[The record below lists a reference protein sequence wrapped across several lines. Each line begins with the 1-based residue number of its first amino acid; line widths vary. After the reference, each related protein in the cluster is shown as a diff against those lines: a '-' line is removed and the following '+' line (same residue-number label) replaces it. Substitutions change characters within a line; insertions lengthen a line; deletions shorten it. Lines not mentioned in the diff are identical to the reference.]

1 MRSVLFLIPRKE
13 TSPMEAMNLNIPVLA
28 LRGLTV
34 FPHMTMTF
42 DVERRISIRALERA
56 MEEDQEIFLVTQR
69 EIGTE
74 MPEEKDLYA
83 VGTISHIT
91 QILRLS
97 KTSVR
102 VMVEGRRRA
111 RLRRLWQTEPFLQ
124 ANVEELEE
132 PAQSE
137 AFQRSPR
144 TEALLRQTWNLF
156 SEYAEL
162 AGSIP
167 EEVVTTVMDG
177 RDVGYL
183 ADFIAQNIAL
193 RFDDKQ
199 EILEELAP
207 FIRLR
212 KLNGFLARECN
223 VLGFEHE
230 MEGKVRD
237 QLARTQRD
245 QILRTQI
252 RVLQNELGEGED
264 GDDELDTYRQKIQAL
279 ELDEDTTKHLLK
291 EVTKLSKQPFG
302 SAEGA
307 VIRGYLD
314 VCLEM
319 PWNTYTK
326 ERVSVD
332 AARKVLEKDHYGLE
346 KVKERI
352 LETIAVRQMNPE
364 GKGQI
369 ICLVGPPGVGKTS
382 IAISVAK
389 ALNRKL
395 ARLSLGGVRDE
406 ADIRGHRKTYI
417 GSMPGRII
425 EAISRSG
432 SMNPLLLL
440 DEIDKMGNDY
450 RGDPAAALL
459 EVLDSEQ
466 NHSFRDHFLEIPV
479 DLSKV
484 MFITTANTTE
494 TIPRPLLDRM
504 ELIQIPSYTDEE
516 KVQIARR
523 HLLPKQME
531 EHGLKKGS
539 IRIGD
544 DVLRAVI
551 RDYTRESG
559 VRLLERRLAAICRK
573 TDMRMLSDGVKR
585 ITATENDLP
594 KMLDCQP
601 YPPALHTE
609 KAEIG
614 VVNGLAWTEAGGEIL
629 EVEVNVMEGTG
640 KLELTGNLGEV
651 MKESAQA
658 ALSCLRSRTAVLG
671 IPADFYKN
679 KDIHVHFPEGAVPKD
694 GPSAGIAMA
703 TAMLSALTD
712 RKIKAGIAMTGEI
725 TLRGRVLP
733 IGGLKEKTMAA
744 RRNGIG
750 TVLIPKDNVRDLE
763 DIDQTVRAALR
774 FIPVGTVDEVFAA
787 ALCPEAVQEEV
798 ADCVAAFAPIPR
810 EKSGDAALRQ

>member
-237 QLARTQRD
+237 QLARTRGD
-245 QILRTQI
+245 HIRRTQI

-314 VCLEM
+314 V
-319 PWNTYTK
+319 
-326 ERVSVD
+326 
-332 AARKVLEKDHYGLE
+332 
-346 KVKERI
+346 
-352 LETIAVRQMNPE
+352 
-364 GKGQI
+364 
-369 ICLVGPPGVGKTS
+369 
-382 IAISVAK
+382 
-389 ALNRKL
+389 
-395 ARLSLGGVRDE
+395 
-406 ADIRGHRKTYI
+406 
-417 GSMPGRII
+417 
-425 EAISRSG
+425 
-432 SMNPLLLL
+432 
-440 DEIDKMGNDY
+440 
-450 RGDPAAALL
+450 
-459 EVLDSEQ
+459 
-466 NHSFRDHFLEIPV
+466 
-479 DLSKV
+479 
-484 MFITTANTTE
+484 
-494 TIPRPLLDRM
+494 
-504 ELIQIPSYTDEE
+504 
-516 KVQIARR
+516 
-523 HLLPKQME
+523 
-531 EHGLKKGS
+531 
-539 IRIGD
+539 
-544 DVLRAVI
+544 
-551 RDYTRESG
+551 
-559 VRLLERRLAAICRK
+559 
-573 TDMRMLSDGVKR
+573 
-585 ITATENDLP
+585 
-594 KMLDCQP
+594 
-601 YPPALHTE
+601 
-609 KAEIG
+609 
-614 VVNGLAWTEAGGEIL
+614 
-629 EVEVNVMEGTG
+629 
-640 KLELTGNLGEV
+640 
-651 MKESAQA
+651 
-658 ALSCLRSRTAVLG
+658 
-671 IPADFYKN
+671 
-679 KDIHVHFPEGAVPKD
+679 
-694 GPSAGIAMA
+694 
-703 TAMLSALTD
+703 
-712 RKIKAGIAMTGEI
+712 
-725 TLRGRVLP
+725 
-733 IGGLKEKTMAA
+733 
-744 RRNGIG
+744 
-750 TVLIPKDNVRDLE
+750 
-763 DIDQTVRAALR
+763 
-774 FIPVGTVDEVFAA
+774 
-787 ALCPEAVQEEV
+787 
-798 ADCVAAFAPIPR
+798 
-810 EKSGDAALRQ
+810 